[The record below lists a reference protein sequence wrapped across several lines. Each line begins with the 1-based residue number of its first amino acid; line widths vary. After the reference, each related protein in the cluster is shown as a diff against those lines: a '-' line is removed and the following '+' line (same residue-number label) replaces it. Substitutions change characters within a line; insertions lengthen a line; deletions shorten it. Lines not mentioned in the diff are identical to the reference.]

1 METKKLGLVGCG
13 RISSKHFSAIAQI
26 EGAEI
31 ISCCD
36 IIEQRAIEVAREH
49 GIKSVYTSY
58 DKMLIDEKLDAILIC
73 TPSGMHPEMGIK
85 AAEKG
90 IHVITEKPMGISLAA
105 ADELVKA
112 CDANQVQLFVVKQN
126 RLNPAIQLLRKAIN
140 KGRFGKIFSLN
151 ATVRWS
157 RPQNYYDQAK
167 WRGTW
172 EFDGG
177 AFMNQASHYMDLI
190 QWLGGPVDSVMAMT
204 ATLDHNI
211 ETEDMG
217 TGIIRFRNGMLGTV
231 EVTMNIYPRNLE
243 GSITVMGKN
252 GTVKIGGIA
261 VNKVEHW
268 EFKDY
273 DDDDKLIQQ
282 CDTNPT
288 SVYGFGHQGYLK
300 NVIDVLHGIGEP
312 ETDGREGRKSL
323 EIILAM
329 YESAKNGK
337 RVPLP
342 LKI

>member
-90 IHVITEKPMGISLAA
+90 MHVITEKPMGISLAA

>member
-1 METKKLGLVGCG
+1 MEIKRFGIVGCG
-13 RISSKHFSAIAQI
+13 RISSKHFSAIAEI
-26 EGAEI
+26 EGAQI
-31 ISCCD
+31 VSCCD
-36 IIEQRAIEVAREH
+36 IIEQRVQDAARQYGVETA
-49 GIKSVYTSY
+49 YTNY
-58 DKMLIDEKLDAILIC
+58 DEMLAKEQLDAILIC

-85 AAEKG
+85 AARKG
-90 IHVITEKPMGISLAA
+90 LHVITEKPMGISLIS
-105 ADELVKA
+105 ADELVKE
-112 CDANQVQLFVVKQN
+112 CDAHQVQLFVVKQN
-126 RLNPAIQLLRKAIN
+126 RLNPAIQLLKQAID

-157 RPQNYYDQAK
+157 RPQSYYDQAK

-190 QWLGGPVDSVMAMT
+190 QWLGGPVDSVMSMT
-204 ATLDHNI
+204 ATLDHSI

-217 TGIIRFRNGMLGTV
+217 TGIIRFRNGTLGTV
-231 EVTMNIYPRNLE
+231 EVTMNIFPRNLE

-268 EFKDY
+268 EFRDY

-288 SVYGFGHQGYLK
+288 SVYGFGHEGYLR
-300 NVIDVLHGIGEP
+300 NVVEVLHGNGEP
-312 ETDGREGRKSL
+312 QTDGREGRKSL

>member
-13 RISSKHFSAIAQI
+13 RISGKHFSAIAQI
-26 EGAEI
+26 EGADI
-31 ISCCD
+31 VCCCD
-36 IIEQRAIEVAREH
+36 IIEQRAQDAALEYGV
-49 GIKSVYTSY
+49 KSVYTNY
-58 DKMLIDEKLDAILIC
+58 DTMLENEQLDAMLIC

-126 RLNPAIQLLRKAIN
+126 RLNPAIQLLRKAIK

-217 TGIIRFRNGMLGTV
+217 TGIIRFRNGTLGTV